1 MVISSI
7 DLKGGKVVQ
16 LKNGKEP
23 VLSRTDADSLAA
35 EFNIYGETA
44 VIDLDAALTI
54 IIDLMFEMSRARHH
68 HTYALLVGFA
78 YGVVVVYAA
87 ARLHDSG
94 NAHLRRQLDT
104 VVEGEEGIGC

>member
-1 MVISSI
+1 
-7 DLKGGKVVQ
+7 
-16 LKNGKEP
+16 
-23 VLSRTDADSLAA
+23 
-35 EFNIYGETA
+35 
-44 VIDLDAALTI
+44 
-54 IIDLMFEMSRARHH
+54 MFEMSRARHY

-104 VVEGEEGIGC
+104 VVEGEEGIGG

>member
-1 MVISSI
+1 
-7 DLKGGKVVQ
+7 
-16 LKNGKEP
+16 
-23 VLSRTDADSLAA
+23 
-35 EFNIYGETA
+35 
-44 VIDLDAALTI
+44 
-54 IIDLMFEMSRARHH
+54 MFEMSRARHH

-104 VVEGEEGIGC
+104 VVEGEEGIGG